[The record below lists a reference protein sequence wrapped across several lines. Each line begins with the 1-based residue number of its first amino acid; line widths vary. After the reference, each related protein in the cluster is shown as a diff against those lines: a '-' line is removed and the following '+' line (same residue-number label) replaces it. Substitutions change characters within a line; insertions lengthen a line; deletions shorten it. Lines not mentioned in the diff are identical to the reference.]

1 MVYNSY
7 IMIYL
12 IDYGVYMK
20 SSKSTIVILFFI
32 LSLGCSKFILG
43 DNSDV
48 LADDELIIQIQ
59 NSTNKVEID
68 YNAMPAEAMSTIEKS
83 YGSDMF
89 LTKKYVSNLGYELTL
104 TELDTYESSMNK
116 IYFNVDGRKL
126 NKKRGSKGGAKQEQC
141 FDLVMPIN
149 FTMPDGSIITLQNDE
164 DWKEIKAWYDSNE
177 GYDKQRPALEFP
189 VDLTYEDGNVVTIYS
204 NNEMR
209 SARRKCFECFTFSL
223 PIVFDMPDGSSVTI
237 DSESGWEAM
246 KLWYDEN
253 SEYNNQFPTLQFPVE
268 LIFID
273 GTTSIVEN
281 EPDMKII
288 RQDCKE

>member
-1 MVYNSY
+1 
-7 IMIYL
+7 
-12 IDYGVYMK
+12 
-20 SSKSTIVILFFI
+20 
-32 LSLGCSKFILG
+32 
-43 DNSDV
+43 
-48 LADDELIIQIQ
+48 
-59 NSTNKVEID
+59 
-68 YNAMPAEAMSTIEKS
+68 
-83 YGSDMF
+83 
-89 LTKKYVSNLGYELTL
+89 
-104 TELDTYESSMNK
+104 
-116 IYFNVDGRKL
+116 
-126 NKKRGSKGGAKQEQC
+126 
-141 FDLVMPIN
+141 MPIN

-288 RQDCKE
+288 RQDCK